1 MKKKVKKNKKE
12 KEEKQRTIIKKLKLD
27 DSGFH
32 FQESGDEEDGE
43 ELYEECNSPIEN
55 TDLR

>member
-32 FQESGDEEDGE
+32 FQESGDEE